1 METIIQT
8 TRPLILHWKFSP
20 IFLYNTRNKPIFLSS
35 RGKLLSRCLAY
46 FCLGSR
52 RRRGEKRKE
61 YRTEERISWKFESV
75 VRRHLFVEKGN
86 KLIIPTASNRW
97 IHRGWFELIFWKRL
111 TKTLIYSRHYKAEF
125 AMRDHKGL
133 YRTLNEFIEQLKMLR
148 F

>member
-35 RGKLLSRCLAY
+35 RGKLLSCCLAY

-61 YRTEERISWKFESV
+61 YRTEEVVEVRICRAPPSLCRK
-75 VRRHLFVEKGN
+75 R
-86 KLIIPTASNRW
+86 KLINYSNRVNRW

-111 TKTLIYSRHYKAEF
+111 IKTLIYSRHYKAEF